1 MTDRELSIL
10 SYAKFHKLNP
20 PYNNEYLNSHNFF
33 FLDYEG
39 YWVQNVNK
47 TKNSV
52 HNGGWYIKEKEF
64 FKELKIINRK
74 IKLKNLA
81 QKNLYIK

>member
-1 MTDRELSIL
+1 MFPLSKIF
-10 SYAKFHKLNP
+10 KHF
-20 PYNNEYLNSHNFF
+20 EVFF
-33 FLDYEG
+33 FLNYEG